1 MTREVCWRG
10 PDGKMYCARSPI
22 RDCGCPPEEGFEDPF
37 PDLPEKIDLSTATA
51 YLAQL
56 LRMGAASGATAEW
69 EERLRIILVVARLA
83 LLPEV
88 DIMKPFVIMSMD
100 AHIPDASTAR

>member
-1 MTREVCWRG
+1 
-10 PDGKMYCARSPI
+10 MYCARSPI

-37 PDLPEKIDLSTATA
+37 PDLPDKIDLTTATA

-56 LRMGAASGATAEW
+56 LRMGAASGASAEW
-69 EERLRIILVVARLA
+69 EERLRIILVVSRLA

-88 DIMKPFVIMSMD
+88 EIMKPFVIMSMD
-100 AHIPDASTAR
+100 VHIPEAPSAR

>member
-1 MTREVCWRG
+1 MGFVVPSGFQSDVITPYTHNWSGCMTREVCWRG

-56 LRMGAASGATAEW
+56 LRMGAASGATAE
-69 EERLRIILVVARLA
+69 
-83 LLPEV
+83 
-88 DIMKPFVIMSMD
+88 
-100 AHIPDASTAR
+100 